1 MIEIVIEEVTDKMDK
16 AIESL
21 KKGLSK
27 LRTGRASTGML
38 DGIMV
43 NYFGSMTP
51 LNQLATVNVPEPRM
65 ITIQPWDQGSLG
77 AIEKTIM
84 SSDLGLTPNNDGKI
98 IRINFPQLTEE
109 RRKELVKIAKKY
121 GEESKVSVRNARR
134 DGNEEIKKLEKDK
147 EISQDDMKKHQED
160 VQKLTDAYILK
171 VDKILETKEK
181 DILEV

>member
-109 RRKELVKIAKKY
+109 RRKELVKVAKKY